1 MLNRS
6 ILPERDD
13 FIADLDQ
20 KSLNGVC
27 GDCAIPSNVSLL
39 IRCPADDL
47 KTVCAMWGSARQHVI
62 VAKDEFEWIA
72 LDLDQHEVGRIRLG
86 TGMERECDKEQEKR

>member
-1 MLNRS
+1 
-6 ILPERDD
+6 
-13 FIADLDQ
+13 
-20 KSLNGVC
+20 
-27 GDCAIPSNVSLL
+27 
-39 IRCPADDL
+39 
-47 KTVCAMWGSARQHVI
+47 MWGSARQHVI